1 MAVGLPGEAK
11 LEASIFFT
19 VFKVEFSTASGIVI
33 LICGFR
39 VSISKDLMSGSH
51 GIFVLRES
59 SLITFIYSNR
69 QDAREALDIAVRGQV
84 KCHYSVRPLSD
95 LKECVFRN
103 FTHCGY

>member
-51 GIFVLRES
+51 SIFVLRE
-59 SLITFIYSNR
+59 
-69 QDAREALDIAVRGQV
+69 
-84 KCHYSVRPLSD
+84 
-95 LKECVFRN
+95 
-103 FTHCGY
+103 